1 MAGILKIN
9 NNEVFGSDGTF
20 SGTIGSNASVN
31 TQDYF
36 LVKMNGDQ
44 TISDNT
50 WSDVEFDEDVHDP
63 NSWFD
68 TSTRKFQPTK
78 AGKYYIYAI
87 IMINSGG
94 NGNIYLN
101 QLAVSKNTTTGTN
114 TDQVAYDQYD
124 FRNERISD
132 NGLKAINIVDMNGSS
147 DYLEVYT
154 YINNTSGSPAY
165 SGSGVKG
172 THFGAYRI
180 VGVYHGT

>member
-147 DYLEVYT
+147 DYLYVRAHCYAGTSTTIEAAYT
-154 YINNTSGSPAY
+154 Y
-165 SGSGVKG
+165 
-172 THFGAYRI
+172 FGGFKIGA
-180 VGVYHGT
+180 